1 MLGNFIL
8 CIITLTCVHSWNL
21 GPVHIISLSTEVY
34 FYLEFGL
41 ELLFKQYEWLRKDLE
56 VNNTT
61 DHSLFSSP
69 HSIFPHPPSPPTH
82 ALFHIFL
89 CHTVKPDMLLSFAY
103 LTTNQNYKMN
113 YKLTVKLPLICVSSI
128 TQEANR
134 PENRALRPWIITM
147 GHRPMYCSDDD
158 QDDCTKF
165 DSYVR
170 HR

>member
-1 MLGNFIL
+1 M
-8 CIITLTCVHSWNL
+8 CVHSWNL

-56 VNNTT
+56 VNDTI
-61 DHSLFSSP
+61 DHGPFSS
-69 HSIFPHPPSPPTH
+69 
-82 ALFHIFL
+82 LFHIFL
-89 CHTVKPDMLLSFAY
+89 CHTVKPDMLRSFAY
-103 LTTNQNYKMN
+103 LTTYQSYKMN
-113 YKLTVKLPLICVSSI
+113 YKLRLPLKCVSSI

-170 HR
+170 PR